1 MKLYKKIYTLYL
13 LSPSCF
19 VLYFSM
25 YLNSSLR
32 KFWGDT
38 FFITATEKL
47 FIENC
52 WPCTSFACIDRA
64 DLSHFSSQKHC
75 RWPLVRLCDSWVV
88 RPKYASGPEQSLHI
102 QRYTIF
108 LDLQLSDFG
117 MVTGILLTIISF
129 WLMTAGHWRQPPLL
143 HRWPVEVTGKLNCL
157 SLTIALPIEF
167 RFFIASMIR
176 TSPINV
182 WNSVLRL
189 LITSFSWLTPL
200 K

>member
-1 MKLYKKIYTLYL
+1 
-13 LSPSCF
+13 
-19 VLYFSM
+19 M

-32 KFWGDT
+32 KSWGDT
-38 FFITATEKL
+38 FFTTATEKL
-47 FIENC
+47 SMENR
-52 WPCTSFACIDRA
+52 WQCTSFACIDRA

-117 MVTGILLTIISF
+117 MVTGILLTIIYF

-143 HRWPVEVTGKLNCL
+143 HLWPVEVTGKLNCL
-157 SLTIALPIEF
+157 FLTIALPIEF
-167 RFFIASMIR
+167 RFFIASMIL

-189 LITSFSWLTPL
+189 LITSFNCLTPS

>member
-25 YLNSSLR
+25 YRNSSLR

-47 FIENC
+47 SIENC
-52 WPCTSFACIDRA
+52 WPCTSLACIERA
-64 DLSHFSSQKHC
+64 DFSHFSSQKQW

-88 RPKYASGPEQSLHI
+88 RPKYASGPRQSLHI

-117 MVTGILLTIISF
+117 MVTGILFMTISF

-143 HRWPVEVTGKLNCL
+143 HLWPV
-157 SLTIALPIEF
+157 
-167 RFFIASMIR
+167 
-176 TSPINV
+176 
-182 WNSVLRL
+182 
-189 LITSFSWLTPL
+189 
-200 K
+200 